1 MILLIYILFLKT
13 MTFNI
18 LGLNHNTASLV
29 IRERLT
35 FSNDEILYALDQIN
49 AIESVNEVV
58 ILSTCNRSELYLSA
72 DEKGLAQVE
81 SWLIDYKNINEE
93 TATHLF
99 TKSNEEAINHISR
112 VACGLDSMILGEPQI
127 LGQLKEAF
135 RIAQDA
141 GTIKDKLNPLFA
153 HVFSVAKK
161 IRTNTAIGKS
171 PVSVAYAAVT
181 LANQFFAGFKQHTAL
196 LIGAGMSIELTAKH
210 LKNKGIGRLFIANR
224 DFEKAQKLAKKF
236 DGYAIDLTDID
247 GILEVADILI
257 SATSSQQYVV
267 SKSQI
272 SRAIKARKRRPI
284 FAVDIAVP
292 RDMEPSIADL
302 EDIYI
307 YTIDDLEKVI
317 LEGQANRQEAAIE
330 ANNLL
335 LEESSRYIE
344 KQKVLTINSKIVA
357 LREYGEKIKQEVLKQ
372 SYKELK
378 KGDNIEQVLE
388 KNTSILINKL
398 MHLPNIKLK
407 KAAEESDIESIQL
420 ISKLYGLD
428 DSEK

>member
-99 TKSNEEAINHISR
+99 TKCNEEAINHISR

>member
-1 MILLIYILFLKT
+1 

-81 SWLIDYKNINEE
+81 SWLIEYKNINEE

-135 RIAQDA
+135 RIAQEA

-257 SATSSQQYVV
+257 SATSSQQYIV

>member
-1 MILLIYILFLKT
+1 

-81 SWLIDYKNINEE
+81 SWLIEYKNINKE

-135 RIAQDA
+135 RIAQEA

-224 DFEKAQKLAKKF
+224 NFEKAQKLAKKF

-257 SATSSQQYVV
+257 SATSSQQFIV

-420 ISKLYGLD
+420 ISKLYDLD

>member
-1 MILLIYILFLKT
+1 

-18 LGLNHNTASLV
+18 LGLNHNTAPLI
-29 IRERLT
+29 IRERLA
-35 FSNDEILYALDQIN
+35 FSNKETLDALNEIN

-58 ILSTCNRSELYLSA
+58 ILSTCNRSELYLNS

-81 SWLIDYKNINEE
+81 AWLIKYKDISEE
-93 TATHLF
+93 TAAHLF
-99 TKSNEEAINHISR
+99 IKNGEEAINHISR

-135 RIAQDA
+135 RTAQES
-141 GTIKDKLNPLFA
+141 GTIKDILNPLFA

-161 IRTNTAIGKS
+161 IRTNTEIGKS

-181 LANQFFAGFKQHTAL
+181 LANQFFSGFKQHTAL

-210 LKNKGIGRLFIANR
+210 LKTRGIGRLFIANR

-236 DGYAIDLTDID
+236 NGYAIDLNDID
-247 GILEVADILI
+247 GILEAADILI
-257 SATSSQQYVV
+257 SATSSQKYLIT
-267 SKSQI
+267 KLQI
-272 SRAIKARKRRPI
+272 SKAIKARKRRPI

-292 RDMEPSIADL
+292 RDMEPTIADL

-317 LEGQANRQEAAIE
+317 LEGQANRQEAAIQ
-330 ANNLL
+330 ANNLV
-335 LEESSRYIE
+335 LEESSRYME
-344 KQKVLTINSKIVA
+344 KQKMLSINSKIIA
-357 LREYGEKIKQEVLKQ
+357 LREYGEKIKQEILEQSRKQ
-372 SYKELK
+372 LK
-378 KGDNIEQVLE
+378 KGDDIEQVLE
-388 KNTSILINKL
+388 KNTSTVINKL

-407 KAAEESDIESIQL
+407 KAAKESDTESIQL
-420 ISKLYGLD
+420 ISRLFDLD
-428 DSEK
+428 DS

>member
-1 MILLIYILFLKT
+1 

-18 LGLNHNTASLV
+18 LGLNHNTAPLI
-29 IRERLT
+29 IRERLA
-35 FSNDEILYALDQIN
+35 FSNKETLDALNEIN

-58 ILSTCNRSELYLSA
+58 ILSTCNRSELYLNS

-81 SWLIDYKNINEE
+81 AWLIKYKDISEE
-93 TATHLF
+93 TAAHLF
-99 TKSNEEAINHISR
+99 IKSGEEAINHISR

-135 RIAQDA
+135 RTAQES
-141 GTIKDKLNPLFA
+141 GTIKDILNPLFA

-161 IRTNTAIGKS
+161 IRTNTEIGKS

-181 LANQFFAGFKQHTAL
+181 LANQFFSGFKQHTAL

-210 LKNKGIGRLFIANR
+210 LKNRGIGRLFIANR

-236 DGYAIDLTDID
+236 NGYAIDLNDID
-247 GILEVADILI
+247 GILEAADILI
-257 SATSSQQYVV
+257 SATSSQKYLIT
-267 SKSQI
+267 KLQI
-272 SRAIKARKRRPI
+272 SKAIKARKRRPI

-292 RDMEPSIADL
+292 RDMEPTIADL

-317 LEGQANRQEAAIE
+317 LEGQANRQEAAIQ
-330 ANNLL
+330 ANNLV
-335 LEESSRYIE
+335 LEESSRYME
-344 KQKVLTINSKIVA
+344 KQKMLSINSKIIA
-357 LREYGEKIKQEVLKQ
+357 LREYGEKIKQEILEQSRKQ
-372 SYKELK
+372 LK
-378 KGDNIEQVLE
+378 KGDDIEQVLE
-388 KNTSILINKL
+388 KNTSTVINKL

-407 KAAEESDIESIQL
+407 KAAKESDTESIQL
-420 ISKLYGLD
+420 ISRLFDLD
-428 DSEK
+428 DS

>member
-1 MILLIYILFLKT
+1 

-99 TKSNEEAINHISR
+99 TKCNEEAINHISR

-196 LIGAGMSIELTAKH
+196 LVGAGMSIELTAKH